1 MSKKSHVHRK
11 LFPQNQVRDLCL
23 LPGRDLASK
32 RKEYLKRSV
41 PFKFS
46 YWINL
51 LSVKTQ
57 IYWGGG
63 QFVSKLQFC
72 WVGGNKWKT
81 RSTVDELRVASEG
94 SCTGSPQRRG
104 TVFTGKWKREISILL
119 PPTPRYLECLYA
131 DHRKEVFR
139 FFVCCFSDDLKLYL
153 ERFFCGRKMTH
164 SWYLIITL

>member
-1 MSKKSHVHRK
+1 MCIESSSLRIKSEICVSSQEETWQEKRVSEAFSAIQVQLLNK
-11 LFPQNQVRDLCL
+11 LAVSQNSDIL
-23 LPGRDLASK
+23 
-32 RKEYLKRSV
+32 
-41 PFKFS
+41 
-46 YWINL
+46 
-51 LSVKTQ
+51 
-57 IYWGGG
+57 GGG
-63 QFVSKLQFC
+63 EQFVSKLQFC

-94 SCTGSPQRRG
+94 SCIGSPQRRG

-164 SWYLIITL
+164 S